1 MTIRRRQNVV
11 TVTTIVAGLVA
22 VLEPYSVAVAVPMGA
37 TRSAVES
44 QVSLTEDV
52 ALRSGFA
59 RRGNININRNLN
71 ANRNVSRNVNRNVNV
86 NVNRSVVRTGA
97 WARPDH
103 YWWRPGG
110 AVVAGAAIGFV
121 TASTAAVWAG
131 AAPRPNMCWYYTDA
145 SRQQGFWDA
154 CP

>member
-22 VLEPYSVAVAVPMGA
+22 VLEPYSVALAMPIGA
-37 TRSAVES
+37 TRSAVQLQE
-44 QVSLTEDV
+44 SLTEDV
-52 ALRSGFA
+52 ALGSGFA

-71 ANRNVSRNVNRNVNV
+71 ADPNVTRNVNRNVNV

-97 WARPDH
+97 WGRPDH

>member
-22 VLEPYSVAVAVPMGA
+22 VLEPYSVALAMPIGA
-37 TRSAVES
+37 TRSAVQLQE
-44 QVSLTEDV
+44 SLTEDV
-52 ALRSGFA
+52 ALGSGFA
-59 RRGNININRNLN
+59 RRSNMNISRNLN
-71 ANRNVSRNVNRNVNV
+71 ANRNVSRNVNSNVNV
-86 NVNRSVVRTGA
+86 NVNRSVVRTGV
-97 WARPDH
+97 WGRPDH

-110 AVVAGAAIGFV
+110 AVVAGGAIGFV

>member
-22 VLEPYSVAVAVPMGA
+22 VLEPYSVALAMPIGA
-37 TRSAVES
+37 TRSAVQLQE
-44 QVSLTEDV
+44 SLTEDV
-52 ALRSGFA
+52 ALGSGFA
-59 RRGNININRNLN
+59 RRGNMNIYRNLN
-71 ANRNVSRNVNRNVNV
+71 ANRNVSRNVNSNVNV
-86 NVNRSVVRTGA
+86 NVNRSVVRTGV
-97 WARPDH
+97 WGRPDH

>member
-22 VLEPYSVAVAVPMGA
+22 VLEPYSVALAMPIGA
-37 TRSAVES
+37 TRSAVQLQE
-44 QVSLTEDV
+44 SLTEDV
-52 ALRSGFA
+52 ALGSGFA
-59 RRGNININRNLN
+59 RRSNMNISRNLN
-71 ANRNVSRNVNRNVNV
+71 ANRNVSRNVNSNVNV
-86 NVNRSVVRTGA
+86 NVNRSVVRTGV
-97 WARPDH
+97 WGRPDH

>member
-22 VLEPYSVAVAVPMGA
+22 VLEPYSVALAMPIGA
-37 TRSAVES
+37 TRSAVQLQE
-44 QVSLTEDV
+44 SLTEDV
-52 ALRSGFA
+52 ALGSGFA
-59 RRGNININRNLN
+59 RRGNMNINRNLN
-71 ANRNVSRNVNRNVNV
+71 ANRNVSRNVNSNVNV
-86 NVNRSVVRTGA
+86 NVNRSVVRTGV
-97 WARPDH
+97 WGRPDH

>member
-11 TVTTIVAGLVA
+11 TVTTIVAGLVT
-22 VLEPYSVAVAVPMGA
+22 VLEPYSVALAMPIGA
-37 TRSAVES
+37 TRSAVQSQES
-44 QVSLTEDV
+44 VIEDV
-52 ALRSGFA
+52 ALRSGVA

-71 ANRNVSRNVNRNVNV
+71 VNRNVTRNVNRNVNV
-86 NVNRSVVRTGA
+86 NVNRGVVRTGA
-97 WARPDH
+97 WVRPDH

-110 AVVAGAAIGFV
+110 AVVAGASVGFV
-121 TASTAAVWAG
+121 TAATAAAWAG